1 MAEPP
6 GPWQDAAEAPA
17 ARRAGLKFPLH
28 PADGGRVED
37 RPPEAPA
44 RVRAAHCPRW
54 SLRAAHCPRWS
65 AVATLIALASLVGCA
80 KPKVGFDV
88 DPNAPIGAYQT
99 FGILAAKPGEEV
111 PEDPRFGPLLD
122 RHTEDAIG
130 QALRLRG
137 YQLRS
142 SGPVDFLVSYSNE
155 VRREQRTVGSPV
167 SIGVGYGGYVGSGIG
182 IGTGW
187 AGPSRATTRTLAKG
201 TLVIDVLEPET
212 RRVVWRGWAK
222 DTLTASGDPRGEV
235 FEVVSRILEQ
245 FPQAAAR

>member
-1 MAEPP
+1 
-6 GPWQDAAEAPA
+6 
-17 ARRAGLKFPLH
+17 
-28 PADGGRVED
+28 VEEH
-37 RPPEAPA
+37 PPEASA
-44 RVRAAHCPRW
+44 RLRTARHFPRPF
-54 SLRAAHCPRWS
+54 RVS
-65 AVATLIALASLVGCA
+65 APALAALLTLAGLAGCG
-80 KPKVGFDV
+80 KPRVGFDS
-88 DPNAPIGAYQT
+88 DPTAPIGVYQT
-99 FGILAAKPGEEV
+99 YGILEAKPRAEV

-122 RHTEDAIG
+122 QHTEDAIDEV
-130 QALRLRG
+130 LRRRG
-137 YQLRS
+137 YQLRT

-201 TLVIDVLEPET
+201 TLVIDMLEPET
-212 RRVVWRGWAK
+212 NRVVWRGWAK

-235 FEVVSRILEQ
+235 FAAVNAILEQ